1 MSPTTLGAPAPP
13 KLRIRV
19 GFFFGMLDELSFFFG
34 EGFLGDGNGK
44 SNRDDRLKELAVG
57 AKAVLDS
64 EPPEGSLLFFLIVFL
79 SVDDFEENVP
89 PGIRLP

>member
-19 GFFFGMLDELSFFFG
+19 GFFLEIFGEFFFFFG
-34 EGFLGDGNGK
+34 DGCLEEGR
-44 SNRDDRLKELAVG
+44 SNRDDRLKELVVG
-57 AKAVLDS
+57 AKAVPDS

-79 SVDDFEENVP
+79 SVDDFDENVP

>member
-19 GFFFGMLDELSFFFG
+19 GFFFGIFDGLGFFFFG
-34 EGFLGDGNGK
+34 EGFLEDGK

-57 AKAVLDS
+57 AEAVLDS
-64 EPPEGSLLFFLIVFL
+64 EQPEGSLLFFLIVFL